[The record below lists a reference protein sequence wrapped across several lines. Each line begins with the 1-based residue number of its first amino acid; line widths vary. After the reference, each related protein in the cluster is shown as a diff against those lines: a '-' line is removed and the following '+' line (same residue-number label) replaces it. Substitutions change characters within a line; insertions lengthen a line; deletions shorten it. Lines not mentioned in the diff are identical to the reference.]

1 MLNLISEFFH
11 GGDLFFVETGHFS
24 ILRGVPVKFWGEWK
38 MPFAAYMI
46 MCEDRF
52 GSRLRGTNHGH
63 VQPADLQDV
72 NDVHMLLEKGG
83 GLQLLVS
90 WLSIVSE
97 ISFVARN
104 YGGGRRW

>member
-1 MLNLISEFFH
+1 
-11 GGDLFFVETGHFS
+11 
-24 ILRGVPVKFWGEWK
+24 

-72 NDVHMLLEKGG
+72 NEFHILREGG
-83 GLQLLVS
+83 AGAHS
-90 WLSIVSE
+90 CLSL
-97 ISFVARN
+97 
-104 YGGGRRW
+104 G